1 MAFFKGKKLEQENQQ
16 LQQQIAYYQSLM
28 TPELQN
34 LGVLRQQTQALA
46 QQCQQLQMQQQGL
59 VAQNNDLWNQI
70 QEKQKGLADLDEE
83 LLVEEF
89 GLYKPTYNFANSTQ
103 YKDKLSEVR
112 ARQKEI
118 IKRENI
124 KAGNTQ
130 WTVNGS
136 SSLGRKAI
144 KNQTKMMFRAFNSEC
159 DDRIRKVKTTN
170 IDKTIDFI
178 NKSADQFQK
187 LGEVEGVCIPYDYV
201 QLKIAEARLA
211 YEYAVFKEQ
220 EKEAIR
226 EAKAREREELRVQKE
241 IEAKRKQLRKEQTQ
255 YERALEDAKKR
266 YEAADETERQALLEK
281 INELESNLNE
291 VYKGIADVDYREAN
305 KRAGFVYII
314 SNIGSFG
321 ENVFKIGMTRRL
333 EPMERIYELS
343 DASVPFNFDVHALIF
358 SDDAPGLET
367 ALHHEFENRKL
378 NLVNQ
383 RREFFQCTLDE
394 IKEAIIKNYDKTV
407 DFIDIPDADQ
417 YRISKK
423 MREAQSTKQ

>member
-1 MAFFKGKKLEQENQQ
+1 
-16 LQQQIAYYQSLM
+16 
-28 TPELQN
+28 
-34 LGVLRQQTQALA
+34 
-46 QQCQQLQMQQQGL
+46 MQQQGL